1 MIKLPSGIEQ
11 IWQHWNLP
19 LVLLLLSQENGHT
32 KQLPKQSQG
41 QCSPAALLWLLLLIM
56 HKFFELS
63 RSYGFPDVL
72 VSLAC
77 LRWSLPLLIWSYV
90 ITITTA
96 TWQQT
101 ESPKASGAAHHRA
114 ERIIHG
120 NVYLCNTHTASCVT
134 KGQGRVPQP
143 HSVATCNQQK
153 PSSWRYSSG
162 NAWREDGAKLIPCC
176 LPPTA
181 GKRVTISLQLP
192 LHNWGLNPDLSYFR
206 SQMELKHF
214 SLHKAICHHQGVCV
228 GRCVR

>member
-120 NVYLCNTHTASCVT
+120 NVYLCNTHSIMCDQRA
-134 KGQGRVPQP
+134 
-143 HSVATCNQQK
+143 
-153 PSSWRYSSG
+153 
-162 NAWREDGAKLIPCC
+162 GAR
-176 LPPTA
+176 PPTTQCGYLQPA
-181 GKRVTISLQLP
+181 EAIIMTILL
-192 LHNWGLNPDLSYFR
+192 R
-206 SQMELKHF
+206 ECLK
-214 SLHKAICHHQGVCV
+214 G
-228 GRCVR
+228 GRCQAHTLLSPSHGWQEGHNLSATPLA